1 MERLRAGDPEQ
12 IGPWQIVNRLGA
24 GGMGLVYLGTD
35 GTRAA
40 AIKTVR
46 EHLLEDPT
54 SRTRLAREVASLKKM
69 KSRYIAEIVG
79 SDVEST
85 PAWIATSFVDGPSLK
100 TLIEKEGPLKE
111 GQWKDLAAGLFQ
123 AISAVHK
130 VGIIHRDVKPSNIL
144 ISATG
149 PKLIDFGISFS
160 NDSTS
165 LTKTGLVAGT
175 PAWLAPEQFENR
187 EITFAVDNFALGSVL
202 YFAATGSAP
211 WGDEDSSVA
220 HVMRQILTS
229 EPDLKKLTP
238 LQKDLIGKLLEKDS
252 KKRINSSKSLELLGG
267 ISETREFA
275 LANPS
280 EYQRVPKARNKFR
293 LIQGIAAVVI
303 VIAASIYFFMSNST
317 TSKTQ
322 NAAGTKPDTA
332 VSKTSQGDA
341 SKWSGSFEGDP
352 VAQSGSGTKYRIYL
366 CDQNISPKS
375 LSVSPP
381 SGARSSSS
389 LVSLEHGNSL
399 CGSNFDTIF
408 ASGDVPNTGSVK
420 FTVVGKT
427 MAGDAIK
434 YTYTVTRG

>member
-1 MERLRAGDPEQ
+1 
-12 IGPWQIVNRLGA
+12 
-24 GGMGLVYLGTD
+24 MGLVYLGTD

-69 KSRYIAEIVG
+69 RSKYIAEIVG
-79 SDVEST
+79 SDVDST

-111 GQWKDLAAGLFQ
+111 SQWKDLAAGLFQ
-123 AISAVHK
+123 AINAVHK
-130 VGIIHRDVKPSNIL
+130 VGVIHRDVKPSNIL

-202 YFAATGSAP
+202 YFAATGAAP

-229 EPDLKKLTP
+229 EPDLRKLTP

-252 KKRINSSKSLELLGG
+252 KKRITASKSLDLLGG

-275 LANPS
+275 LANPA
-280 EYQRVPKARNKFR
+280 EYQSGTKLKSSKAR
-293 LIQGIAAVVI
+293 LLQGVSALVI
-303 VIAASIYFFMSNST
+303 VVAASAYFLNSHSSST
-317 TSKTQ
+317 TNQSKTV
-322 NAAGTKPDTA
+322 P
-332 VSKTSQGDA
+332 VSSKSEIKVSDPA
-341 SKWSGSFEGDP
+341 LAKWSGSFEGDP
-352 VAQSGSGTKYRIYL
+352 AAQSGTGTRYKIFM
-366 CDQNISPKS
+366 CDQNISAKS
-375 LSVSPP
+375 LVVTPAN
-381 SGARSSSS
+381 GAQASSAS
-389 LVSLEHGNSL
+389 VSLERGNAL

-408 ASGDVPNTGSVK
+408 AQGDAPKSGTAK
-420 FTVVGKT
+420 FTVTGKT
-427 MAGDAIK
+427 NTGDAIN
-434 YTYTVTRG
+434 YNYSIVRS

>member
-1 MERLRAGDPEQ
+1 
-12 IGPWQIVNRLGA
+12 
-24 GGMGLVYLGTD
+24 MGLVYLGTD

-69 KSRYIAEIVG
+69 RSKYIAEIVG
-79 SDVEST
+79 SDVDST

-111 GQWKDLAAGLFQ
+111 SQWKDLAAGIFQ

-130 VGIIHRDVKPSNIL
+130 VGVIHRDVKPSNIL

-202 YFAATGSAP
+202 YFAATGAAP

-229 EPDLKKLTP
+229 EPDLRKLTP

-252 KKRINSSKSLELLGG
+252 KKRISASKSLELLGG

-275 LANPS
+275 LANPA
-280 EYQRVPKARNKFR
+280 EYQ
-293 LIQGIAAVVI
+293 
-303 VIAASIYFFMSNST
+303 S
-317 TSKTQ
+317 
-322 NAAGTKPDTA
+322 GTKLKSSKSRLLQG
-332 VSKTSQGDA
+332 VSALIMSSKSEIKVSDPVLA
-341 SKWSGSFEGDP
+341 KWSGSFEGDP
-352 VAQSGSGTKYRIYL
+352 AAQSGTGTRYKIFM
-366 CDQNISPKS
+366 CDQNISAKS
-375 LSVSPP
+375 LVVTPTN
-381 SGARSSSS
+381 GAQASSAS
-389 LVSLEHGNSL
+389 VSLERGNAL

-408 ASGDVPNTGSVK
+408 AQGDAPKSGTAK
-420 FTVVGKT
+420 FTVTGKT
-427 MAGDAIK
+427 NTGDAIN
-434 YTYTVTRG
+434 YNYSIVRS